1 LVFNGIIYQWFDL
14 IDEIKR
20 PFFYF
25 YSYFIFD
32 TYSTF
37 CKFFFIIFLIII
49 GLFSEFK
56 IISDRVLCAD
66 IYIPILFILFFALF
80 LLSAFDLFSAYLALE
95 GVSLSVYTLAA
106 NTYYKRTSIEATIKY
121 FVFGGIS
128 NGILLFG
135 NSIIFG
141 LCGSL
146 QYLEVKYLLN
156 TLSFNIS
163 SIELY
168 TALICFV
175 IVFFF

>member
-1 LVFNGIIYQWFDL
+1 
-14 IDEIKR
+14 
-20 PFFYF
+20 
-25 YSYFIFD
+25 
-32 TYSTF
+32 
-37 CKFFFIIFLIII
+37 
-49 GLFSEFK
+49 
-56 IISDRVLCAD
+56 
-66 IYIPILFILFFALF
+66 
-80 LLSAFDLFSAYLALE
+80 LALE

-146 QYLEVKYLLN
+146 QYLEVKYLINILD
-156 TLSFNIS
+156 FNIS

-168 TALICFV
+168 ASLTCFI